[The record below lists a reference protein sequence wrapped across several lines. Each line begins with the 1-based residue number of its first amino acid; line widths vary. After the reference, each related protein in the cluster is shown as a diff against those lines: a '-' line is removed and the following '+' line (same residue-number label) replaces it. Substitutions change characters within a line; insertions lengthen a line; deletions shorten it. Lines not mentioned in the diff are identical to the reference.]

1 MKDLLGKELF
11 DEARYGTTP
20 QHVEAS
26 KRRIKR
32 AAWSLL
38 VLGLAVLWMIFQAHR

>member
-1 MKDLLGKELF
+1 MKNLLGKELF
-11 DEARYGTTP
+11 DESRYGTSP

-26 KRRIKR
+26 RRRIKR

-38 VLGLAVLWMIFQAHR
+38 VLALAVLWMIFQAYR

>member
-11 DEARYGTTP
+11 DESRYGTSQ

-32 AAWSLL
+32 AALSVLI
-38 VLGLAVLWMIFQAHR
+38 LGLAVLWMIFQAYR